1 MDRLE
6 GELGPD
12 DITRQRAQA
21 RCRHRKP
28 QHCAATVGDMNIA
41 ARARP
46 GRRKAAPVKRM
57 PRISDGNRLD
67 HLRFR
72 IAPQGIKM

>member
-1 MDRLE
+1 MDRLK

-12 DITRQRAQA
+12 NITRQRAQV

-28 QHCAATVGDMNIA
+28 QHCAATVGDLNIA
-41 ARARP
+41 VRARP
-46 GRRKAAPVKRM
+46 GRRKAASVKRV
-57 PRISDGNRLD
+57 PRISDGDRLD

-72 IAPQGIKM
+72 IAPQNIKM